1 MPTVVSTDGPKR
13 GRRAQERGRPAARA
27 RDAGEYRARLAILP
41 GRPDRSP
48 EIYRHLLV
56 VVLMVSPPENRR
68 LFLTINRHRPHALA
82 YRPRRVRLCKLSEH
96 GLPQAP

>member
-41 GRPDRSP
+41 GRPDRSH
-48 EIYRHLLV
+48 EIYRHVSTGRIGPCDAMDEGSTYHLV
-56 VVLMVSPPENRR
+56 LQSAFPNVIPNERSKG
-68 LFLTINRHRPHALA
+68 
-82 YRPRRVRLCKLSEH
+82 C
-96 GLPQAP
+96 GGD